1 MSAQNNNSP
10 KQPDKKKQIIIGV
23 ICVILLLNVM
33 WTVMQNKFAP
43 KLDEFKKEINTAIAA
58 LDSRITKIE
67 KGGFTDVANIK
78 ADFESLKQIA
88 DTLSA
93 RMNQSLK
100 TEEEQLASLEA
111 QLAAQKARVEAM
123 KKLAQ

>member
-1 MSAQNNNSP
+1 MSA

-33 WTVMQNKFAP
+33 WTIMQNKFTP

-67 KGGFTDVANIK
+67 QGGFTDVANIK

-111 QLAAQKARVEAM
+111 QLAAQRARVEAM

>member
-1 MSAQNNNSP
+1 MSAQNN
-10 KQPDKKKQIIIGV
+10 KQPDKKKQIIIGA

-33 WTVMQNKFAP
+33 WTIMQNKFTP

-67 KGGFTDVANIK
+67 QGGFTDVANIK

-111 QLAAQKARVEAM
+111 QLAAQRARVEAM